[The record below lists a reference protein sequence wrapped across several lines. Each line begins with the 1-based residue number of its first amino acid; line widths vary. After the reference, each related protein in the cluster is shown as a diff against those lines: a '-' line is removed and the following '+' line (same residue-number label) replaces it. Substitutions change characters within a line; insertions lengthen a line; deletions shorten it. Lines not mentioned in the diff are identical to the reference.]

1 MKKKCTKK
9 KLTAEQKAAQLKK
22 RKVLAFRKKIR
33 SSFTD
38 AGFTYFS
45 TLDKHFPIGTR
56 TVELDYLFLYE
67 NIIVICEDNTKQKK
81 DIDHIRN
88 KNESFAE
95 IRNNKTAFL
104 NWLSNTFPEKATMVK
119 QYRPER
125 YFLYYIYI
133 SQTELEITEDE
144 KNRYSNLL
152 FWDPE
157 TLSYFNRMAQCI
169 QHSARYEIFRYLGL
183 KNDEIGFSGSEGG
196 KTTIKALIIYPQ
208 EATGLRNGVRVVSFM
223 MSAEKLLRTSYVL
236 RKDSW
241 EESMFLY
248 QRLIEKDKVK
258 SIRAFLA
265 QKGEAFYN
273 NIIVALPDNVTF
285 EDDAGTPIL
294 VENIGDFQHCKLVLP
309 DEMNSICII
318 DGQHR
323 IFAHYEA
330 PATEKYELQ
339 IAPLRRQLHLL
350 VTGLIFPTEMK
361 EPERKQIQ
369 SQIFLDIN
377 DNTKKVAPNVLTH
390 IEMVKDPFSDIGLAR
405 RVIERLNKKRV
416 FLNRFELSAL
426 DESKIK
432 VASIIKFAL
441 RYLVTVTPAEG
452 KTSLYAYWQ
461 GNKEAF
467 QQKDEASLND
477 YIEFC
482 ANSIDLYFSAI
493 RDAFKSSW
501 NDPASKMLSVISI
514 NGFIIAFNR
523 QLNKYGVSD
532 YPFYSSCL
540 RKLSIDFSKN
550 GFPYTSSQYR
560 KFSGRILAEA
570 FDFTNE
576 ELETT

>member
-22 RKVLAFRKKIR
+22 RKELAFRKKIR

-45 TLDKHFPIGTR
+45 TLAKHFPIGTR

-196 KTTIKALIIYPQ
+196 KTTIKAPIIYPQ

-223 MSAEKLLRTSYVL
+223 MSVEKLLRTSYVL

-560 KFSGRILAEA
+560 KFSGRILTEA

>member
-196 KTTIKALIIYPQ
+196 KTTIKAPIIYPQ

-361 EPERKQIQ
+361 EPERKHIQ

>member
-196 KTTIKALIIYPQ
+196 KTTIKAPIIYPQ
-208 EATGLRNGVRVVSFM
+208 EATGLHNGVRVVSFM

-258 SIRAFLA
+258 NIRAFLA

-426 DESKIK
+426 DENKIK